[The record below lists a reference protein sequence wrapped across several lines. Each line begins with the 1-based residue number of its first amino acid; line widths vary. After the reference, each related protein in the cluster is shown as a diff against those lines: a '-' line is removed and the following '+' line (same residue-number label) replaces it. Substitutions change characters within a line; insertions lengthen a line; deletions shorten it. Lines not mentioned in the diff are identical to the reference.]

1 MEVFCAF
8 TSIDIYG
15 RIKVISSTQIPFH
28 ARRIIARG
36 LNIPKSKV
44 RVVKPRIGGGF
55 GAKQTAVMEIYP
67 AFVTYKTGK
76 PAKLVFTREECFIQG
91 SPRHEMQVHVRLGAD
106 KTDKS
111 VELIYNTF

>member
-1 MEVFCAF
+1 MLLSAEATVILIRCSQNVSILLTGPIHTKAVSQAMMEVFCAF

-28 ARRIIARG
+28 ARRIVARG

-55 GAKQTAVMEIYP
+55 GAKQTAVVEIYP
-67 AFVTYKTGK
+67 AFVT
-76 PAKLVFTREECFIQG
+76 
-91 SPRHEMQVHVRLGAD
+91 S
-106 KTDKS
+106 
-111 VELIYNTF
+111 